1 MNAFES
7 LLNRRLNPASTWSRA
22 SPAAR
27 GVFFAC
33 VTIVIWVSFII
44 IARASSKGDL
54 SGLDIAALRIL
65 GASFVLLP
73 LGYWINYKRTLANSA
88 GPLRAASSFWGL
100 SPLSRALTVQMGL
113 AGGLLYAVFSYSGF
127 FFAPAAHASVLLP
140 GSLPLWTSLIA
151 WLILS
156 QPLSRQRVMGLLLIL
171 IGDLMVGGPS
181 LLSMF
186 KSESVWRGDMLFIL
200 ASISWSYYT
209 VLVRR
214 HEVKP
219 VYATTAITAFSFFT
233 FIPLYL
239 ILCYLGLIHTHLLET
254 PFYSLAFQFF
264 FQGVLSVVVSGI
276 TFNQMIRYFGPIRS
290 TMITA
295 VVPGLSA
302 IGAAFILGESMSINV
317 MIGLGLVTLGIVFGV
332 KRVGFKP

>member
-7 LLNRRLNPASTWSRA
+7 LLNRRLNLASAWSRT

-27 GVFFAC
+27 GVFCAC

-44 IARASSKGDL
+44 IARASSKGAL
-54 SGLDIAALRIL
+54 SGLDIATLRIL

-73 LGYWINYKRTLANSA
+73 LGYWMNYRKTLANSA
-88 GPLRAASSFWGL
+88 GSLQVASSFWGL
-100 SPLSRALTVQMGL
+100 SPLSRTLTVQMGL

-156 QPLSRQRVMGLLLIL
+156 QPLSRQRVTGLLLIL

-181 LLSMF
+181 LFSIF

-209 VLVRR
+209 VLVRQ

-219 VYATTAITAFSFFT
+219 VYATTAITVFSFFT

-239 ILCYLGLIHTHLLET
+239 ILCCLGLLHTHLLET

-302 IGAAFILGESMSINV
+302 LGAAFILGESMSFNV